1 MGLQCRPGGSDES
14 EETRERR
21 SREDSP
27 QGKKLTARLE
37 DLRKLNKAE
46 KQVEEYRGQKRNAK
60 QKKSLPKRN
69 GRDRRSKKSRSR
81 RSRSRRK
88 KSRGAK
94 STIVARGG
102 VSPAGR
108 ISTGADEEEDT
119 KNPPG
124 LKTLENPVQ
133 QKRKGSFRPRSMAE
147 RAARLPETE
156 VPGEG
161 PAVDFRG
168 DGGSNSDDSGFQKAP
183 SKSTKS
189 SQLKLLSYSRKC
201 PGRLASRL
209 LLKMSQATAR
219 GLEGDVKAKD
229 AASSY
234 EPPLDGSPAHSPVQD
249 REGRGAD
256 LL

>member
-1 MGLQCRPGGSDES
+1 MGRR
-14 EETRERR
+14 ETPSRR
-21 SREDSP
+21 SHFP
-27 QGKKLTARLE
+27 KGM
-37 DLRKLNKAE
+37 
-46 KQVEEYRGQKRNAK
+46 EEIGD
-60 QKKSLPKRN
+60 PKRA
-69 GRDRRSKKSRSR
+69 GPR

-108 ISTGADEEEDT
+108 ISPGADEEEDT

-133 QKRKGSFRPRSMAE
+133 QKRKGSFRPRSVAE

-168 DGGSNSDDSGFQKAP
+168 DGGSNSDDSDSQKAP

-219 GLEGDVKAKD
+219 GLEGGVKAKD